1 MVTVHDRRTEQKMI
15 RAGVF
20 RHSREEM
27 LRVLL
32 LFSDDVTVPDR
43 GGFFCYYREPFA
55 AGKPFTAG
63 NQAADH
69 AEILRNVC

>member
-15 RAGVF
+15 RAGAF

-63 NQAADH
+63 DQAADH
-69 AEILRNVC
+69 AGIRRNVC

>member
-43 GGFFCYYREPFA
+43 GGFFLSKQGIFLFRLTVTEHWYRV
-55 AGKPFTAG
+55 KPA
-63 NQAADH
+63 
-69 AEILRNVC
+69 L